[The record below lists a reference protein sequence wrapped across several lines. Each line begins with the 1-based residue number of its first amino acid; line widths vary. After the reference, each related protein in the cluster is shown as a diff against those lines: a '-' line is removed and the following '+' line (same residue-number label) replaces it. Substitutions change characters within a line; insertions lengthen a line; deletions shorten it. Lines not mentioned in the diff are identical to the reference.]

1 MNASQRTIRNVLPIV
16 ALLWTT
22 AAPAQCV
29 NGTCTIGGPPAVVR
43 VIHTLGP
50 CRTYGT
56 GTIIHDDGH
65 QAIVLS
71 CAHLFREGTGQ
82 VQVRLSNGRTVP
94 ARPKSIDTTWDLSTL
109 EIDSVGIT
117 PVSLAAKAPQ
127 PGQQLRS
134 CGFGPNGIYRCN
146 TGTAQGY
153 ASGSNGKTYE
163 TLCLTGSARDG
174 DSGGP
179 VLNQHG
185 ELVGVLWGTD
195 GRTVHATYCGRI
207 RRFLANLL
215 PGLGSSNALANKP
228 PALNPTPPTPT
239 DNQFADRFETIARQ
253 LEQSAQQ
260 QKNRDTE
267 LGSRLERLEKLV
279 GTIGAIRDRLDSI
292 ENSPAASDLRSK
304 ARETVGDAARTGISK
319 LLTAALP
326 GLLTALG
333 WSTPP
338 SLAAIL
344 ALRIGLRVLRRRRV
358 RRKRFSRRRSPRA
371 KRSPTRAKPDTQ
383 LDPRTCEQAA
393 HESKTRTLRPL
404 NDQYA
409 EQLNELY
416 TLSGRSPTADATLG
430 REYDRELREMESA
443 ADDTTSRWAHNLRQ
457 RVADRFLRIHDQ
469 SPLPAEPTK
478 QTA

>member
-1 MNASQRTIRNVLPIV
+1 MKTQSTTKQTVSLIV

-22 AAPAQCV
+22 TTSGQCV
-29 NGTCTIGGPPAVVR
+29 NGTCNIGAPPAVVR
-43 VIHTLGP
+43 VSHTLGP
-50 CRTYGT
+50 CRSYGS
-56 GTIIHDDGH
+56 GTIIHDDGRR
-65 QAIVLS
+65 AVVLS

-82 VQVRLSNGRTVP
+82 VQVRLPDGRTIT
-94 ARPKSIDTTWDLSTL
+94 ARPTAIDTTWDLSAL
-109 EIDSVGIT
+109 EIDSLGIA
-117 PVSLAAKAPQ
+117 PINLAATAPQ
-127 PGQQLRS
+127 PGQPLQS
-134 CGFGPNGIYRCN
+134 CGFGPNGVYRCN
-146 TGTAQGY
+146 SGTAQGY
-153 ASGSNGKTYE
+153 ASGSSGKTYE

-215 PGLGSSNALANKP
+215 PNLGTSRP
-228 PALNPTPPTPT
+228 PADTPAISTPT
-239 DNQFADRFETIARQ
+239 QPAPLGNPPSDRFDAIASQ
-253 LEQSAQQ
+253 LKQSAQKQ
-260 QKNRDTE
+260 EQRDSE
-267 LGSRLERLEKLV
+267 LASRLGRLEKV
-279 GTIGAIRDRLDSI
+279 VDTIGAIRDRLDRA
-292 ENSPAASDLRSK
+292 ENETPSSTLRSQ
-304 ARETVGDAARTGISK
+304 AREAVGDAARTGISK
-319 LLTAALP
+319 LLATALP

-344 ALRIGLRVLRRRRV
+344 ALRIGLKILRRRT
-358 RRKRFSRRRSPRA
+358 RRKRATRRKRQDSPRTV
-371 KRSPTRAKPDTQ
+371 K
-383 LDPRTCEQAA
+383 
-393 HESKTRTLRPL
+393 PL

-416 TLSGRSPTADATLG
+416 ALSGRSSTADATLG

-443 ADDTTSRWAHNLRQ
+443 ADDTTSRWAHNLRR
-457 RVADRFLRIHDQ
+457 RVADRFLRIHDD

-478 QTA
+478 RTA